1 MKLHSLKSL
10 IAPSALVF
18 ASVLTV
24 FAPAPSAIAQAQ
36 AHIVVNIPFD
46 FRSGSQMMPAGK
58 YDIQTLSDHLLVMRE
73 KDGSKSQAL
82 LAIAA
87 QTRTPSTYG
96 KVIFHRYGSKY
107 FLYQMWLPNDVN
119 GFEFPK
125 GHAEK
130 EAILAA
136 NTPAPNNT
144 ELALN
149 KPSR

>member
-1 MKLHSLKSL
+1 MKLLSLKSL
-10 IAPSALVF
+10 ILPSALTF
-18 ASVLTV
+18 ASVLTGFV
-24 FAPAPSAIAQAQ
+24 PATRVIAQEP
-36 AHIVVNIPFD
+36 HIVVDVPFD
-46 FRSGSQMMPAGK
+46 FRSGSQIMPAGK
-58 YDIQTLSDHLLVMRE
+58 YDIRALSDHLLAMRE
-73 KDGSKSQAL
+73 RNGSKSLAL

-87 QTRTPSTYG
+87 QTRTSSTHG

-130 EAILAA
+130 EAIRAA
-136 NTPAPNNT
+136 NAPIPTTT